1 MALRGNEDLR
11 IDVCV
16 WCGGVFLDP
25 GELERLA
32 RLGRSGAPPRRAEA
46 FSLPSTGVPG
56 NDWPWWFRAL
66 LDLVS

>member
-11 IDVCV
+11 IDVCL

-32 RLGRSGAPPRRAEA
+32 ALGRSGTRPRRAEA
-46 FSLPSTGVPG
+46 FSFPSTGAPG
-56 NDWPWWFRAL
+56 NDWPWWVRAL
-66 LDLVS
+66 FDLMS